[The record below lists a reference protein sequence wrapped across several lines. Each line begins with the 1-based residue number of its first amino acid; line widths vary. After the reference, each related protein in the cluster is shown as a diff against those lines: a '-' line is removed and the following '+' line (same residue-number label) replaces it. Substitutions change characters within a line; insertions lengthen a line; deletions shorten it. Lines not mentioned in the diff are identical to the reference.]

1 MRNVFVLLFGI
12 LLAPMWAQP
21 ALDFE
26 EEVEMI
32 GQRYDTIWEKNKE
45 TVVFT
50 GSSSIRL
57 WKDLETL
64 FPEYQIVN
72 TGFGGSRA
80 ADLLAFTDEL
90 ILRYHPKIVFIYE
103 GDNDLFFSESPR
115 KILKTTR
122 MIIEQIQQ
130 QNPDTRIVLIAAK
143 PSIQRWHMRG
153 RFKKLNKK
161 LRRLSESVHGLEFA
175 NIWHVMLEGKK
186 VNPEL
191 FIEDGLHMNDKG
203 YILWYDVI
211 KAYLK

>member
-12 LLAPMWAQP
+12 LLAPMRAQP

-80 ADLLAFTDEL
+80 ADLLAFADEL
-90 ILRYHPKIVFIYE
+90 ILRYHPKLVFIYE
-103 GDNDLFFSESPR
+103 GDNDLYFRESPR

-143 PSIQRWHMRG
+143 PSIQRWHMRR